1 MAAADH
7 DIVALHHA
15 PEPQQLPVLLLAA
28 VHDLLLR
35 GVGPQLAAHYPNLT
49 SSPVGV
55 IRSRRSA
62 FCRTHGVD
70 IVATIGT
77 RHTQTNEVGRCALFL
92 PALAGVGEAEGPLA
106 HVDVGASAGLNLL
119 LPRFHYRYEPGGSV
133 GGPSPVTLH
142 CATRRGPPIP
152 PAMPT
157 ISASIG
163 VDLAQST
170 STTTMPCAGWK
181 PACGPTS
188 PTASSGSWPP
198 SPWPAKVGVDVRPGG
213 AVDDAGVVTE
223 AAAAGHPVI
232 TTSWVLNYLTG
243 AQRRRFVAELDRLG
257 STMDL
262 TWVAAESPAETAGL
276 PFPAWSGEERTV
288 LAEARWRAGERT
300 VRRLLH
306 RPPARLLAALDP
318 PPAFMR
324 MIGHPPAIIL
334 MKARGQPGSSGSRR
348 ASTRR
353 SARPNPAST
362 TTPITRM
369 TTMVAKEPF
378 GVWRTRERTAGGS
391 RIDWVPGMTTSN
403 SPAIRLRHEKA
414 QPCLI
419 PESTVGIA
427 AGTTMSR

>member
-1 MAAADH
+1 MVSLDALSERFARFAETSATRSPLYARLAGAAAADH
-7 DIVALHHA
+7 DIVALLHHA

-35 GVGPQLAAHYPNLT
+35 GAAPQLAAHYPNLT
-49 SSPVGV
+49 SSPVRGDPFPAF
-55 IRSRRSA
+55 RA
-62 FCRTHGVD
+62 FCRTHGPD

-163 VDLAQST
+163 LDLA
-170 STTTMPCAGWK
+170 PVDVHDDDAVRWLE
-181 PACGPTS
+181 ACV
-188 PTASSGSWPP
+188 WPDQP
-198 SPWPAKVGVDVRPGG
+198 DRFERLVAAITLAREVGVDVRPGD
-213 AVDDAGVVTE
+213 AVDGLAGVVTE
-223 AAAAGHPVI
+223 AAGAGHPVI

-243 AQRRRFVAELDRLG
+243 AQRLDFVAELDRLG

-300 VRRLLH
+300 VRRLATAHPHGYWLH
-306 RPPARLLAALDP
+306 WT
-318 PPAFMR
+318 
-324 MIGHPPAIIL
+324 HPPL
-334 MKARGQPGSSGSRR
+334 S
-348 ASTRR
+348 
-353 SARPNPAST
+353 
-362 TTPITRM
+362 
-369 TTMVAKEPF
+369 
-378 GVWRTRERTAGGS
+378 
-391 RIDWVPGMTTSN
+391 
-403 SPAIRLRHEKA
+403 
-414 QPCLI
+414 
-419 PESTVGIA
+419 
-427 AGTTMSR
+427 